1 MFIPNLEITNATN
14 QSVAINGL
22 VNLGNITRSTTSGCG
37 CEKFYNFANG
47 GNTLT
52 LNGCGIYLVE
62 VEAVFSGQD
71 AGVATFTIQE
81 NNVATTGTASETI
94 TTADTEI
101 RSVDF
106 SKIIR
111 VLPNTKT
118 SITVIDTGIATTITN
133 FVIKVLKL
141 K

>member
-1 MFIPNLEITNATN
+1 MFIPNLEITNATS
-14 QSVAINGL
+14 QDVAINGL
-22 VNLGNITRSTTSGCG
+22 VNLGNITRSTTSGCNG
-37 CEKFYNFANG
+37 EKFYDFTNG
-47 GNTLT
+47 GNTLN
-52 LNGCGIYLVE
+52 LRCGIYLVE
-62 VEAVFSGQD
+62 VETVFSGQD

-81 NNVATTGTASETI
+81 NNIATTGTASETI
-94 TTADTEI
+94 TTANTEI
-101 RSVDF
+101 RSVSF
-106 SKIIR
+106 SKIVR